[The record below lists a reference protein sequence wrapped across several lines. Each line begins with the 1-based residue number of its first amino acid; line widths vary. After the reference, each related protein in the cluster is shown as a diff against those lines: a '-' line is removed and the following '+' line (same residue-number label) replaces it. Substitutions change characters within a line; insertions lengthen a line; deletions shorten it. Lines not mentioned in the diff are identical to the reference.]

1 MKKTYSTPLVTASD
15 VVSETLG
22 VLPTTSST
30 VEFARTSIKQGLGF
44 GL

>member
-1 MKKTYSTPLVTASD
+1 MKKNYSTPLVTASD

-22 VLPTTSST
+22 IMPTTSST
-30 VEFARTSIKQGLGF
+30 LEFARTSVKQGLGF

>member
-15 VVSETLG
+15 VARETAIQAGKPSGRELFPVSSLVG
-22 VLPTTSST
+22 
-30 VEFARTSIKQGLGF
+30 AAF